1 MKQTISQRK
10 ALAMGKSV
18 KLRGG
23 GMVKKTGVKRFSE
36 GGKVNLGRGSS
47 DFAGSGEFVGSSGI
61 GEAAMMYG
69 AYRFGKH
76 VGEKEKKEKKDKKGK
91 KD

>member
-23 GMVKKTGVKRFSE
+23 GMVKKTGVKRFS
-36 GGKVNLGRGSS
+36 GGGQVNLGRGGPEYSNQH
-47 DFAGSGEFVGSSGI
+47 DYVK
-61 GEAAMMYG
+61 AATKK
-69 AYRFGKH
+69 FDKH
-76 VGEKEKKEKKDKKGK
+76 VEDWNKFKTAFISKRSKKD
-91 KD
+91 